1 MLQLQHGRYALR
13 MPIVL
18 LPFQGLIPMSFLK
31 LRIRGRLYGGFG
43 LLLLFCAA
51 LAGFAVWQLGGIHS
65 QVGTMTMQSNN
76 AIRVGEITTEL
87 QEARRAMLRYTFD
100 QDEPSFAES
109 DRRLTKINGLLEEA
123 VKTSSSEERRAAYK
137 AAIPEIAELK

>member
-51 LAGFAVWQLGGIHS
+51 LAGFAVWQLGGIHG

-87 QEARRAMLRYTFD
+87 QAARRAILRYTSTRTNL
-100 QDEPSFAES
+100 PSPNPTGA
-109 DRRLTKINGLLEEA
+109 
-123 VKTSSSEERRAAYK
+123 
-137 AAIPEIAELK
+137 